1 MFKKLAFSIASV
13 VMAGFLLLA
22 NQTVT
27 HAASGLYP
35 VQNTGGAGLD
45 LRTTPTINGQRTQK
59 NIPDGKKLW
68 LYCYVNGESY
78 KGTKIWN
85 WVDDNGYGGQWDW
98 GYAPDYF
105 IKTGTSKPVVNYCS
119 F

>member
-1 MFKKLAFSIASV
+1 MLKKLTFSIVSV
-13 VMAGFLLLA
+13 VMVGFLLLT

-35 VQNTGGAGLD
+35 IQKTGSGLD
-45 LRTTPTINGQRTQK
+45 IRTTPTINGKRVQK

-78 KGTKIWN
+78 MGSNIWN
-85 WVDDNGYGGQWDW
+85 YVDNNGYGGTWKY
-98 GYAPDYF
+98 GYVPDYF
-105 IKTGTSKPVVNYCS
+105 IYTGSSKPVVSYCS